1 MKTERELQID
11 AHIEKYSDSNLN
23 KTEPVFIHGKPQD
36 LKVFRLPTKLLVF
49 NIGNG
54 RFAAELIAEEKRLNR
69 KLDATKDDD
78 VKVIQK
84 LLLEQDE
91 AETEALKADLKKNG
105 QIYPGIITFDGAVI
119 NANRR
124 MAILQ
129 VLFSET
135 GDERFEYLN
144 VARLPKGVDAKDLW
158 RIEAKLQFGRDF
170 RLEYGQV
177 NELLKIHAGKKS
189 GLTDKQISEAL
200 AGRFSEKKVGEKL
213 EILKLMDSYLHSIGK
228 PGEYTH
234 IQEEHSGEKFN
245 SLHDSVISPLKWS
258 AHRSELPK
266 IIEIAF
272 AMIEGKKHSDWK
284 IRQLRD
290 VTELPQARTAL
301 YAAFDKH
308 GKLNA
313 DRAAVLNA
321 FDTADFLVEIGRQT
335 NCPERLV
342 NGALALL
349 GAVDARDRRVK
360 QPRMHRL
367 VSKIEKRAACLRRTV
382 VPKNT
387 STRKWCGKRD
397 LNNPAVAC

>member
-11 AHIEKYSDSNLN
+11 AYIEKCPDAKLPN
-23 KTEPVFIHGKPQD
+23 KEPVFIHGKF
-36 LKVFRLPTKLLVF
+36 LEIEVFRLPMKLLVF

-84 LLLEQDE
+84 LLLDQDE
-91 AETEALKADLKKNG
+91 TETEALKADLKKNG

-124 MAILQ
+124 MAIFQ
-129 VLFSET
+129 VLFNET

-177 NELLKIHAGKKS
+177 NELLKIRAGKNS

-213 EILKLMDSYLHSIGK
+213 EILKLMNSYLHSIGK

-234 IQEEHSGEKFN
+234 IQEERAGEMFN
-245 SLHDSVISPLKWS
+245 SLHDNVISPLKKG
-258 AHRSELPK
+258 ALKSEISK
-266 IIEIAF
+266 TTEIAF
-272 AMIEGKKHSDWK
+272 AMIEGNQHSHWQ
-284 IRQLRD
+284 IRRLRK
-290 VTELPQARTAL
+290 VTELKEARTAL
-301 YAAFDKH
+301 YAAFDKN
-308 GKLNA
+308 GKLKA
-313 DRAAVLNA
+313 DRAAVLDA
-321 FDTADFLVEIGRQT
+321 FDTADFIAKMEEEKDRPEKLAEKALSALKQIDPKHQSVNKAEFQKLLADIKIEIGRLT
-335 NCPERLV
+335 IP
-342 NGALALL
+342 A
-349 GAVDARDRRVK
+349 K
-360 QPRMHRL
+360 KH
-367 VSKIEKRAACLRRTV
+367 
-382 VPKNT
+382 
-387 STRKWCGKRD
+387 GKAG
-397 LNNPAVAC
+397 N